1 MKRGALELRQLE
13 SFKTIVE
20 QGSFKKAANL
30 LHYAQSSI
38 TTHINGIEDDL
49 EGKVFDRIGK
59 RIHITQLGKELYQY
73 AVQITDNYNKI
84 ARLKDSKSA
93 VKGKL
98 NIGAA
103 ESLIMF
109 MLPSIMRN
117 YIDTFP
123 KVDLSL
129 ASNTC
134 PSLIQMIK
142 NGTIDF
148 GLVLAPRITD
158 PELVVKSVKATP
170 LIFVS
175 GSHCKIK
182 FIDKKNAH
190 VLNNETLIFTE
201 GNCLLRKHFR
211 KLLSDHDISPVRKLE
226 LSGLEPIRQFVAEGL
241 GISLLLEFSVKD
253 LLQKNKI
260 KKISHDLILPE
271 YEIQVVY
278 HKNKWCHQAMNE
290 FIDFILKKR
299 LKWNGKD

>member
-1 MKRGALELRQLE
+1 LELRQLE

-20 QGSFKKAANL
+20 QGSFKKTAKI

-38 TTHINGIEDDL
+38 TTHINGIEDEL
-49 EGKVFDRIGK
+49 GGKVFDRIGK
-59 RIHITQLGKELYQY
+59 KIHITALGKELYQY
-73 AVQITDNYNKI
+73 AVEISDNYNKI
-84 ARLKDSKSA
+84 TRLKDSKSAA

-103 ESLIMF
+103 ESLILF
-109 MLPSIMRN
+109 MLPSIVRN

-123 KVDLSL
+123 EVDLSL
-129 ASNTC
+129 AGNTC
-134 PSLIQMIK
+134 PSLIHMIK

-158 PELVVKSVKATP
+158 PELVVTSVKTIP

-175 GSHCKIK
+175 GHQCKLK
-182 FIDKKNAH
+182 FINKENAH
-190 VLNNETLIFTE
+190 VLKNETLIFTE

-241 GISLLLEFSVKD
+241 GISLLLELSVKD
-253 LLQKNKI
+253 LIKKNKI

-290 FIDFILKKR
+290 FIDFILKNQLIP
-299 LKWNGKD
+299 LK

>member
-1 MKRGALELRQLE
+1 MEFRQLE

-20 QGSFKKAANL
+20 QGSFKKTAKL
-30 LHYAQSSI
+30 LHYSQSSI
-38 TTHINGIEDDL
+38 TTHINGIEDEL
-49 EGKVFDRIGK
+49 GGRVFDRIGK
-59 RIHITQLGKELYQY
+59 KIHITALGKELYQY
-73 AVQITDNYNKI
+73 AVEITDNYNKI
-84 ARLKDSKSA
+84 TRLKESKGA

-103 ESLIMF
+103 ESLILF
-109 MLPSIMRN
+109 MLPSIVRN

-129 ASNTC
+129 TSNTC
-134 PSLIQMIK
+134 PSLIRMIK

-158 PELVVKSVKATP
+158 PELVVTSVKTCT

-175 GSHCKIK
+175 GPHCKLK
-182 FIDKKNAH
+182 FINKENAH
-190 VLNNETLIFTE
+190 LLQNEPLIFTE

-211 KLLSDHDISPVRKLE
+211 NLLSDHNISPAKKLE
-226 LSGLEPIRQFVAEGL
+226 LSGLESIRQFVAAGL

-253 LLQKNKI
+253 LIKKNKI

-290 FIDFILKKR
+290 FIDSILKNQ
-299 LKWNGKD
+299 LS

>member
-1 MKRGALELRQLE
+1 MELRQLE

-20 QGSFKKAANL
+20 QGSFKKAAKL
-30 LHYAQSSI
+30 LFYAKSSV
-38 TTHINGIEDDL
+38 TSHINGIENEL

-59 RIHITQLGKELYQY
+59 KIYITELGKELYQY
-73 AVQITDNYNKI
+73 AVEITGTYNKI
-84 ARLKDSKSA
+84 IKLKNSKGT

-109 MLPSIMRN
+109 MLPSIVRK

-123 KVDLSL
+123 EVDLSL

-134 PSLIQMIK
+134 PNLIHMIK

-158 PELVVKSVKATP
+158 PELVVKSVETVP

-175 GSHCKIK
+175 GLHCKLK
-182 FIDKKNAH
+182 FIHKENTD
-190 VLNNETLIFTE
+190 VLKNETLIFTE

-211 KLLSDHDISPVRKLE
+211 KLLSNYGIVPVRKLE
-226 LSGLEPIRQFVAEGL
+226 LSGLEPIRQFVAAGL
-241 GISLLLEFSVKD
+241 GVSLLLELSVKD
-253 LLQKNKI
+253 LIQKNKI
-260 KKISHDLILPE
+260 KKINHNLILPE
-271 YEIQVVY
+271 YEIQIVY
-278 HKNKWCHQAMNE
+278 HKNKWRHQAMDE
-290 FIDFILKKR
+290 FINFLLKKPSA
-299 LKWNGKD
+299 